1 MKKIIT
7 TLSLC
12 ITALLVIFI
21 MQYKTK
27 ATTSEEAMTIAG
39 LNNIEVLYEKV
50 TEEGTILL
58 YRSPGEDQISLAFL
72 NRNFTGYE
80 YLDGAIQYET
90 STMEDQSGLAY
101 VMLEQSDQIPYTIY
115 AGITTNE
122 NLFEVLVTEP
132 EFNIA
137 HSAKVFES
145 NVEGTQIWMAYSPDF
160 TGDSF
165 SLIGLSEEGE
175 IIGDLEHDGTQLTI
189 HNIDT
194 KEAE

>member
-1 MKKIIT
+1 MGLFEKNNHD
-7 TLSLC
+7 
-12 ITALLVIFI
+12 VIFI
-21 MQYKTK
+21 MQYNTK
-27 ATTSEEAMTIAG
+27 ATTSEEAMTMAG

-58 YRSPGEDQISLAFL
+58 YRIPGEDQISLAFL

-101 VMLEQSDQIPYTIY
+101 VMLDQSDQIPYTIY

-137 HSAKVFES
+137 HGAKVFES

>member
-12 ITALLVIFI
+12 VTSLLVIFI
-21 MQYKTK
+21 MQYNTK
-27 ATTSEEAMTIAG
+27 ATTSEEAMTMAG
-39 LNNIEVLYEKV
+39 LSSIDVLYEKV

-58 YRSPGEDQISLAFL
+58 YQIPGEDEISLAFL
-72 NRNFTGYE
+72 NRNFSGYE
-80 YLDGAIQYET
+80 YLDGAIQYEI
-90 STMEDQSGLAY
+90 STMENQSGLAY
-101 VMLEQSDQIPYTIY
+101 VMLQQSDQIPYTIY
-115 AGITTNE
+115 AGTTTDE
-122 NLFEVLVTEP
+122 DLFEVLVTEP
-132 EFNIA
+132 EFNVA

-160 TGDSF
+160 TGNSF
-165 SLIGLSEEGE
+165 SLIGLSEDGE

>member
-12 ITALLVIFI
+12 VTSLLVIFI
-21 MQYKTK
+21 MQYNTK
-27 ATTSEEAMTIAG
+27 ATTSEEAMTMVG
-39 LNNIEVLYEKV
+39 LNSIEVLYEKV

-58 YRSPGEDQISLAFL
+58 YRSPSEDQISLAFL
-72 NRNFTGYE
+72 NRSFSGYE
-80 YLDGAIQYET
+80 YLDGAIQYEI
-90 STMEDQSGLAY
+90 STMENQSGLAY
-101 VMLEQSDQIPYTIY
+101 VMLEHSDQIPYTIY
-115 AGITTNE
+115 AGTTTNE
-122 NLFEVLVTEP
+122 DLFEVLVTEP

-160 TGDSF
+160 TGNSF
-165 SLIGLSEEGE
+165 SLIGLSEEGD